1 MSTSNVNSFSSTNPV
16 PPGTVMSLNIP
27 WTELDQSEDF
37 IGRTVGALGWG
48 WVSCVQLVRKEGK
61 RSHNMAYVHFSHWES
76 TDDAQR
82 ALGALESGL
91 ELKVFYR
98 GNWYWKIR
106 KSRFEYR
113 APVAPSAPTWSV
125 SGEVSAEEAT
135 EALEKVDHEYE
146 GELSEL
152 EACLRV
158 AEAEKATEALEEAI
172 GAYVEGEGEL
182 SELEACLSSARDAV
196 DKFAEG
202 SELGKTMM
210 TSALKDTADRV
221 LLGGNGKRLRVTFS
235 DSA

>member
-1 MSTSNVNSFSSTNPV
+1 
-16 PPGTVMSLNIP
+16 
-27 WTELDQSEDF
+27 
-37 IGRTVGALGWG
+37 
-48 WVSCVQLVRKEGK
+48 
-61 RSHNMAYVHFSHWES
+61 MAVEFTANQWASIE
-76 TDDAQR
+76 
-82 ALGALESGL
+82 
-91 ELKVFYR
+91 
-98 GNWYWKIR
+98 
-106 KSRFEYR
+106 
-113 APVAPSAPTWSV
+113 
-125 SGEVSAEEAT
+125 
-135 EALEKVDHEYE
+135 EALEEVDHEYE